1 MPGADPAVRRHTWP
15 GQVIEA
21 ARRGWYWAADYRY
34 VLARHRAWLRP
45 GEVPAAYALGDR
57 RPVVLLAGVMEPWA
71 LLKPV
76 ADRLNAAGH
85 PVHVVGDLAYNLG
98 AVADAARLVYRVVM
112 ERDLRDVVLVAHS
125 KGGLIGKQLLAEDT
139 EGRIDRLIAIAT
151 PFAGSVL
158 ARFVPLRSIR
168 TLRPQDS
175 TIRQLTALV
184 DLNARITSIYPSF
197 DPHVPDGSQ
206 LAGATNIALPA
217 LGHFRILSD
226 PHLLA
231 EVVRAAG

>member
-1 MPGADPAVRRHTWP
+1 MPGADPSALAGWP
-15 GQVIEA
+15 GRLGEA

-34 VLARHRAWLRP
+34 VLARHRAWLRHP
-45 GEVPAAYALGDR
+45 EVPPGYAHGEL
-57 RPVVLLAGVMEPWA
+57 RPVVLIAGVMEPWV
-71 LLKPV
+71 LLQPV

-85 PVHVVGDLAYNLG
+85 PVHVVADLAYNLA
-98 AVADAARLVYRVVM
+98 AVTEAARVVYRLVV
-112 ERDLRDVVLVAHS
+112 ERDLREVVLVAHS

-151 PFAGSVL
+151 PFAGSAL

-168 TLRPQDS
+168 TLRPRDA
-175 TIRQLTALV
+175 TIRDLTALV

-197 DPHVPDGSQ
+197 DPHVPGGSH

-217 LGHFRILSD
+217 MGHFRILSD
-226 PHLLA
+226 PAVLA
-231 EVVRAAG
+231 AAVKAAG